1 MEELVMVLSI
11 WRNYEICSRFNL
23 FEALI
28 QNILRNTSEKSL
40 LY

>member
-11 WRNYEICSRFNL
+11 WRNYEICSRSNL